1 MSQNPNTGGAGGGS
15 GEDRRR
21 EGEEAPLSGPAGAG
35 DYAGEDRAAPAG
47 GGTVSGKVEELLA
60 AGVAPSEITNRVA
73 KETGESKQV
82 VGDIVETMIPAA
94 GSAADPR
101 LMAREHGLSGYWNE
115 FMRRVKGGE
124 LGSLPMIVAL
134 AVIWI
139 VFYTLNSTF
148 LSAQNLSNLSQQI
161 VGTGMIALGV
171 VFVLLLGE
179 IDLSVGSVSG
189 LAAAVFAVESVN
201 NGVNEYVALILA
213 LVTGIGTGF
222 IQGFFFARIGV
233 PAFVVTL
240 AGFLFWNGLMLNIL
254 GATGTVNLP
263 PTSIVSRLYNTI
275 YGQQIAAYG
284 AAAIGVVLYAAVAVY
299 GRTRRMRAKVP
310 APPIGEIAARVILLA
325 IAAFVV
331 AYVFNQY
338 KGLPLAP
345 LIFLIFIVVGDFI
358 LRRTVYGRRIFAVGG
373 SIEAARRAG
382 ISVPFIRLTVFSIC
396 GLMAAVGG
404 LFLAGQIESASQT
417 SGGGNLLVNAIAA
430 AVIGG
435 TSLFGGRGKTWSALL
450 GALVIG
456 SIQSGMNIQGLSNS
470 IQYMVTGA
478 VLLAAVVIDSV
489 ARRTQ
494 KASGRV

>member
-1 MSQNPNTGGAGGGS
+1 MSENPTTPHDGAGGTPRDPAGP
-15 GEDRRR
+15 G
-21 EGEEAPLSGPAGAG
+21 GPAGSRGPGGSGAG
-35 DYAGEDRAAPAG
+35 SEREAG
-47 GGTVSGKVEELLA
+47 L
-60 AGVAPSEITNRVA
+60 
-73 KETGESKQV
+73 ET
-82 VGDIVETMIPAA
+82 IETMVPAA

-101 LMAREHGLSGYWNE
+101 LLVRAGGVTGYEKE

-124 LGSLPMIVAL
+124 LGTLPVIAAL
-134 AVIWI
+134 VLIWI
-139 VFYTLNSTF
+139 VFWALNSTF

-189 LAAAVFAVESVN
+189 LAAAVFAVVSVN
-201 NGVNEYVALILA
+201 HGVNEYLA
-213 LVTGIGTGF
+213 LALALFTGCATGL
-222 IQGFFFARIGV
+222 IHGFFFAKIGV

-240 AGFLFWNGLMLNIL
+240 AGNLAWNGLMLNVL
-254 GATGTVNLP
+254 GASGTVNLP
-263 PTSIVSRLYNTI
+263 NDGIVSKLYNTF
-275 YGQQIAAYG
+275 YGQVAAAYSVAAIAVALYAVVAMAGRARRVRASVPTQPAGEIVARTIALAVVAFG
-284 AAAIGVVLYAAVAVY
+284 AAYVV
-299 GRTRRMRAKVP
+299 
-310 APPIGEIAARVILLA
+310 
-325 IAAFVV
+325 
-331 AYVFNQY
+331 NQY

-382 ISVPFIRLTVFSIC
+382 ISVPFIRITVFAIS
-396 GLMAAVGG
+396 GGMAAVGG

-417 SGGGNLLVNAIAA
+417 SGGGNLLMNSIAA

-470 IQYMVTGA
+470 IQFMITGA

-494 KASGRV
+494 KASGRA